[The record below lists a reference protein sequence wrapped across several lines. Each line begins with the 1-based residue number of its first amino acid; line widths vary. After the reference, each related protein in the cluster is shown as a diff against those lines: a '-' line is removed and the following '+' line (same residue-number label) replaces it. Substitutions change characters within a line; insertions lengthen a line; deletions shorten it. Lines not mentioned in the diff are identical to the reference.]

1 MIKVII
7 LDEIMLSEN
16 IFQLP
21 AQWIWYVLLFN
32 AMYMYPDN

>member
-21 AQWIWYVLLFN
+21 AQWIYVLLFN